1 VDWSRVDW
9 LGDFAELGRI
19 ALAMAL
25 GGVVGADRE
34 HANKPA
40 GLRTHMLL
48 AGASAILT
56 AAGIGMVHTFS
67 RIPNEGGWLRLDPI
81 LVVQAVATAVGF
93 IGAGTILHRD
103 AEHVEG
109 LTTAASLLLV
119 AAIGVAIAS
128 GRLVLGVGGTALAML
143 TLRVVRMIEARLRVK
158 APTRSP

>member
-1 VDWSRVDW
+1 
-9 LGDFAELGRI
+9 
-19 ALAMAL
+19 
-25 GGVVGADRE
+25 
-34 HANKPA
+34 
-40 GLRTHMLL
+40 
-48 AGASAILT
+48 
-56 AAGIGMVHTFS
+56 MVHTFS